1 MQKMRESVNTSS
13 AGMAEVGQLV
23 LGIAKHLAFLALGF
37 LCADVQL
44 IDGMSPLGVVLAVGV
59 PYRYMFATGT
69 GAFACYFIGTL
80 FGGQFKY
87 LAALTATVL
96 IRFIIKNIKAS
107 QNAYAMMFTS
117 FATVLMTNLVTTENS
132 LAGVLKAVSEAV
144 ITAVF
149 AFFVFSFFSY
159 LERGQAFKGNEA
171 IISFLFT
178 LNICLLGLYPV
189 QISLVSIGRI
199 LAMLTVLYAA
209 RFGKT
214 GYGTICAVV
223 VGISLWVS
231 GNHDFS
237 FIVAVAGLIAALSA
251 PAGNLA
257 VAGFFIL
264 SIAVGGALNQ
274 FHTSYLVL
282 LTEAAAAALIF
293 TVIPRNIT
301 AKIAVIFA
309 PPVKLPELDGLRKSI
324 VMRLGFAAASLNGV
338 SRTVEDVGHKLTEK
352 NSMTFDTVLQ
362 RVENEA
368 CRGCNMCTYCWE
380 RNKKDTIAALISMSE
395 AVKHNRSISFED
407 MPVSF
412 NEHCIRREK
421 VENALYR
428 NYRRFLNKRAAEIR
442 VEEMRQIVADQF
454 NGISDMLRDL
464 EEEVGTSQSYD
475 IAKADEIAGALR
487 GIGISAEYCGCVTDK
502 YGRITVEVKL
512 SEPPQM
518 PINRAKIMTAI
529 AGVCGRE
536 MEPPAVNRV
545 GEAFFVT
552 VTEKARLA
560 VDCGIAHINYKNNL
574 VCGDTSESF
583 YDGRG
588 RFITVL
594 SDGMGTGG
602 RAAVDSAM
610 ASALM
615 SRLLRSG
622 FGYDCSLKIVN
633 SAMMFRSTDES
644 LATLDISC
652 LDLFSGECELRKA
665 GAGPTYALRSGR
677 VGIARC
683 NCLPIGIL
691 RDAAF
696 DKATIQLKAGDIL
709 LMMSDGVMVEED
721 DWVTSE
727 LLAYTGQSAQK
738 LAEHIAEMARR
749 RRSDGHEDD
758 ITVVAIMVEHAV

>member
-1 MQKMRESVNTSS
+1 MRESVKQNT
-13 AGMAEVGQLV
+13 AGMAEVGQLA
-23 LGIAKHLAFLALGF
+23 LSIARHLAFLALGF

-44 IDGMSPLGVVLAVGV
+44 IDRMAPLGIVLAAGV
-59 PYRYMFATGT
+59 PYSYMFATGT
-69 GAFACYFIGTL
+69 GAFACYFIGTI

-87 LAALTATVL
+87 LTALIATVL

-107 QNAYAMMFTS
+107 QSAYIMMFTS
-117 FATVLMTNLVTTENS
+117 FATVLMTNLVTTENNLS
-132 LAGVLKAVSEAV
+132 GVLKAISEAV

-149 AFFVFSFFSY
+149 TYFVFSFFSNA
-159 LERGQAFKGNEA
+159 ERGMHFKGSES
-171 IISFLFT
+171 IVCFLFT
-178 LNICLLGLYPV
+178 LNLCLLGLYSV
-189 QISLVSIGRI
+189 QFSLISVGRI

-209 RFGKT
+209 RFGKA

-231 GNHDFS
+231 GNRDFS
-237 FIVAVAGLIAALSA
+237 FIVSVAGLIAALCA

-264 SIAVGGALNQ
+264 SVALGGALNQ
-274 FHTSYLVL
+274 FHTGYLIL

-301 AKIAVIFA
+301 AKIAVIFS

-338 SRTVEDVGHKLTEK
+338 SRTVEDVGRKLTEK
-352 NSMTFDTVLQ
+352 NSITFETVLQ
-362 RVENEA
+362 RVESEA

-380 RNKKDTIAALISMSE
+380 RNRKDTVAALISMSE

-421 VENALYR
+421 IENALYR
-428 NYRRFLNKRAAEIR
+428 NYRRFLNRRAAEIR
-442 VEEMRQIVADQF
+442 VEEMRQIVSDQF
-454 NGISDMLRDL
+454 DGISDMLHDL
-464 EEEVGTSQSYD
+464 EEEISTSQSYD
-475 IAKADEIAGALR
+475 IAKAERIAEALKQ
-487 GIGISAEYCGCVTDK
+487 IGISAEYCGCVTDK
-502 YGRITVEVKL
+502 YGRITVEIKL
-512 SEPPQM
+512 SESPQM
-518 PINRAKIMTAI
+518 PVNRAKIMTAI
-529 AGVCGRE
+529 ANVCGRE
-536 MEPPAVNRV
+536 MEPPAVTRV
-545 GEAFFVT
+545 GEALFVT

-560 VDCGIAHINYKNNL
+560 VDCGVAHINYKNNL

-652 LDLFSGECELRKA
+652 LDLFSGVCELRKA

-683 NCLPIGIL
+683 SCLPIGIL

-696 DKATIQLKAGDIL
+696 DKAAVQMKAGDIL
-709 LMMSDGVMVEED
+709 LMMSDGVMVDED
-721 DWVTSE
+721 DWVTNE
-727 LLAYTGQSAQK
+727 LLAYSGQSAQK
-738 LAEHIAEMARR
+738 LAEHIAAMARR
-749 RRSDGHEDD
+749 RRNDGHEDD
-758 ITVVAIMVEHAV
+758 ITVVAIMIEQAV

>member
-1 MQKMRESVNTSS
+1 MKASVKTNNS
-13 AGMAEVGQLV
+13 GIAEAGQLALV
-23 LGIAKHLAFLALGF
+23 IAKHLAFMALGF

-44 IDGMSPLGVVLAVGV
+44 IDRMSPLGIVLSAGV
-59 PYRYMFATGT
+59 PYNYMFATGT
-69 GAFACYFIGTL
+69 GAFACYFIGTI

-107 QNAYAMMFTS
+107 QNAYAIMFTA
-117 FATVLMTNLVTTENS
+117 FATVLMTSLVTTENNLS
-132 LAGVLKAVSEAV
+132 GVLKALSEAV

-149 AFFVFSFFSY
+149 AFFVFTFFKD
-159 LERGQAFKGNEA
+159 LEKGVAFKGNES
-171 IISFLFT
+171 IIAFLFT
-178 LNICLLGLYPV
+178 LNIFLLGLYPV
-189 QISLVSIGRI
+189 HISLISIGRI
-199 LAMLTVLYAA
+199 LAILTVLYAA

-231 GNHDFS
+231 SNRDFS
-237 FIVAVAGLIAALSA
+237 FIISVAGLIGALSA

-257 VAGFFIL
+257 VAGFFLLSVIL
-264 SIAVGGALNQ
+264 GGALNQ
-274 FHTSYLVL
+274 FHTIYLVL
-282 LTEAAAAALIF
+282 ITEAAAAAFIF
-293 TVIPRNIT
+293 AVIPRTIT
-301 AKIAVIFA
+301 SRISVIFT

-324 VMRLGFAAASLNGV
+324 VTRLGFAATSLKGV
-338 SRTVEDVGHKLTEK
+338 SRTVEDVGKKLTEK
-352 NSMTFDTVLQ
+352 NSMTFENVLR

-380 RNKKDTIAALISMSE
+380 RNKADTIAALVSMSE

-421 VENALYR
+421 VESSLYR
-428 NYRRFLNKRAAEIR
+428 NYRRFLNKRAAEQR
-442 VEEMRQIVADQF
+442 VEEMREIVSDQF
-454 NGISDMLRDL
+454 NGISDMLSDL
-464 EEEVGTSQSYD
+464 EEEINTSQSYD
-475 IAKADEIAGALR
+475 INKADEIADALKQ
-487 GIGISAEYCGCVTDK
+487 IGISAEYCGCVTDK
-502 YGRITVEVKL
+502 YGRITVEIKL
-512 SEPPQM
+512 SEAPQM
-518 PINRAKIMTAI
+518 PVNRAKIMSVVAT
-529 AGVCGRE
+529 VCGRE

-545 GEAFFVT
+545 GETFFVT
-552 VTEKARLA
+552 VSEKARLA
-560 VDCGIAHINYKNNL
+560 VDCGTAHINYKNNM
-574 VCGDTSESF
+574 VCGDTCESF

-652 LDLFSGECELRKA
+652 IDLFSGECALRKA

-691 RDAAF
+691 RDASF
-696 DKATIQLKAGDIL
+696 DKAIIQLKAGDIL
-709 LMMSDGVMVEED
+709 LMMSDGVMVDEED
-721 DWVTSE
+721 WISAE
-727 LLAYTGQSAQK
+727 LLAYNGRSAQK
-738 LAEHIAEMARR
+738 LAEHIAETARR
-749 RRSDGHEDD
+749 RRNDGHEDD
-758 ITVVAIMVEHAV
+758 ITVIAIIVEHAV

>member
-1 MQKMRESVNTSS
+1 MRESVKTNNE
-13 AGMAEVGQLV
+13 GFAEIGQVV
-23 LGIAKHLAFLALGF
+23 LTVAKHLAFLALGF

-44 IDGMSPLGVVLAVGV
+44 IDRMSPLGVVLAAGV
-59 PYRYMFATGT
+59 PYNYMFATGT
-69 GAFACYFIGTL
+69 GAFGCYFIGTI

-107 QNAYAMMFTS
+107 QNAYAIMFTS
-117 FATVLMTNLVTTENS
+117 FATVLMTNLVTTENNLS
-132 LAGVLKAVSEAV
+132 GVLKAVSEAA

-149 AFFVFSFFSY
+149 SFFVFSFFRY
-159 LERGQAFKGNEA
+159 LEKGLAFKGNEA
-171 IISFLFT
+171 VISFLFT

-189 QISLVSIGRI
+189 QISLISIGRI
-199 LAMLTVLYAA
+199 LAILTVLYAA
-209 RFGKT
+209 RFGKS

-237 FIVAVAGLIAALSA
+237 FIVAVAGLIASLSA

-257 VAGFFIL
+257 VAGFFLL
-264 SIAVGGALNQ
+264 SVALGGALNQ
-274 FHTSYLVL
+274 FHTNSLIL
-282 LTEAAAAALIF
+282 LTEAAAAAFIF

-301 AKIAVIFA
+301 ARISMIFT

-324 VMRLGFAAASLNGV
+324 VTRLGFASASLKGV
-338 SRTVEDVGHKLTEK
+338 SRTVEDVGRRLTEK
-352 NSMTFDTVLQ
+352 NTITFENVLR
-362 RVENEA
+362 RVEAEA

-421 VENALYR
+421 VENSLYR
-428 NYRRFLNKRAAEIR
+428 NYRRFLAGRAAEQR

-454 NGISDMLRDL
+454 CGISDMLRDL
-464 EEEVGTSQSYD
+464 EEEINTSQSYD
-475 IAKADEIAGALR
+475 INKAGEIAEALKQ
-487 GIGISAEYCGCVTDK
+487 IGISAEYCGCVTDK
-502 YGRITVEVKL
+502 YGRITVEIKL
-512 SEPPQM
+512 PEPPQM
-518 PINRAKIMTAI
+518 PINRAKIMSVI
-529 AGVCGRE
+529 SSVCGRE

-545 GEAFFVT
+545 GETFFVN

-574 VCGDTSESF
+574 VCGDTAESF

-683 NCLPIGIL
+683 SCLPIGIL
-691 RDAAF
+691 RDASF
-696 DKATIQLKAGDIL
+696 DKAVIGLKAGDIL
-709 LMMSDGVMVEED
+709 LMMSDGVMIDEED
-721 DWVTSE
+721 WITDE
-727 LLAYTGQSAQK
+727 LLSYNGQSAQK
-738 LAEHIAEMARR
+738 LAEHIAETARR
-749 RRSDGHEDD
+749 RRNDGHEDD
-758 ITVVAIMVEHAV
+758 ITVIAIMVDTAI